1 MRTQLSVKSK
11 VVLLLLAV
19 SALAALMVGFLGW
32 RSSRQALSQTILYNI
47 ASVRSS
53 KAAQAEAY
61 FRNMRYTVEV
71 LSENDMVVEGMVRFN
86 RAFRQLENTT
96 IPADWDAALEAYY
109 TSQFFPRLFANLPG
123 QADYNLYRPQNQ
135 AGLYLQY
142 HYIVANRFEE
152 GQKLLLDQAEDGS
165 EYSKVHAYYHPR
177 LRSVIQKFGF
187 DDLILVNIESGDA
200 VYTVAKQTEFASN
213 LDLGPY
219 RRSNQADA
227 VGLVRNNNERGTA
240 HLVDFEL
247 YRPGYGIPSAFWAAP
262 IYNGNHLVGVLL
274 VQISLTAL
282 NEIMTDNQQ
291 WAQVGLGA
299 TGETYLVG
307 ADRLMRSD
315 ARPRIEDPVAYG
327 QALAEQGFSSQT
339 SKLIDNLSTT
349 ILLQSVDSPAITA
362 ALQNQ
367 TGAEFTTNY
376 LGRPVLAAY
385 QPLVLQSLQWAV
397 VTEIDADEI
406 YAPVYSFQRQL
417 LIATVLL
424 LVVLAFVAI
433 GIANLFLR
441 PLNHLIASART
452 FDATVTSEPTAAPA
466 TNNSS
471 APAFQLTTPDE
482 WGELATVFREITQGA
497 QQQAQALMAKEQE
510 IALLQR
516 NLLPVSAVQRLQQGQ
531 TQLLDQT
538 SQVTLGVARI
548 GGVSAAAAQKSA
560 TAVAALLHDLQ
571 SDLSNVAERYDVELW
586 LTPTQ
591 QLIALCG
598 LSTPYLDHSRRTI
611 DFFLAARAL
620 CQQVN
625 TRHGVKLT
633 LQGALSSGAL
643 YGGVIRTEKLVYAL
657 WGESMTAVQ
666 QLASEATPD
675 LLLVT
680 PAVYERLQEQYTF
693 QRPRTAARPQEPAT
707 AWVLIGAKNEGG
719 A

>member
-1 MRTQLSVKSK
+1 MRIQLSVKSK

-19 SALAALMVGFLGW
+19 SLLAALLVGFLGW
-32 RSSRQALSQTILYNI
+32 RSSRQALSETILYNI
-47 ASVRSS
+47 TAVRSS

-71 LSENDMVVEGMVRFN
+71 LSENDMVVEAMVRFN
-86 RAFRQLENTT
+86 RAFRQLENNT
-96 IPADWDAALEAYY
+96 IPTEWDAALEAYY

-142 HYIVANRFEE
+142 QYIVANRFDE
-152 GQKLLLDQAEDGS
+152 GQKLLLDQAEDES
-165 EYSKVHAYYHPR
+165 EYSKVHGYYHPR
-177 LRSVIQKFGF
+177 LRTLIQKVGF
-187 DDLILVNIESGDA
+187 DDLILVNIESGDV
-200 VYTVAKQTEFASN
+200 VYTVAKQTDFAGN

-219 RRSNQADA
+219 RRANEADA
-227 VGLVRNNNERGTA
+227 VTLVRNNNERGTA

-247 YRPGYGIPSAFWAAP
+247 YRPGYGNPSAFWSAP

-282 NEIMTDNQQ
+282 NEIMTSNQQ

-307 ADRLMRSD
+307 GDRLMRSD
-315 ARPRIEDPVAYG
+315 ARPRIEDPVAYR
-327 QALAEQGFSSQT
+327 QALATQGISPQT

-349 ILLQSVDSPAITA
+349 ILLQGVDSPAITA

-367 TGAEFTTNY
+367 TGAQFTTNY

-385 QPLVLQSLQWAV
+385 QPLVLQGLQWAV
-397 VTEIDADEI
+397 IAEIDADEI

-417 LIATVLL
+417 LMATVLL
-424 LVVLAFVAI
+424 LVTLAFVAI

-441 PLNHLIASART
+441 PLNRLIADART
-452 FDATVTSEPTAAPA
+452 PGAGTTDPAAG
-466 TNNSS
+466 NSN
-471 APAFQLTTPDE
+471 APAFNLISPDE
-482 WGELATVFREITQGA
+482 WGELAAVLRAVTQSA
-497 QQQAQALMAKEQE
+497 QEQAHALTSKEKE

-516 NLLPVSAVQRLQQGQ
+516 NLLPASAVQRLQQGQ

-538 SQVTLGVARI
+538 SQVTLCLARI
-548 GGVSAAAAQKSA
+548 GGISALATQKNA
-560 TAVAALLHDLQ
+560 TEVAALLQDLQ
-571 SDLSNVAERYDVELW
+571 TDLNSAAERYDVELW

-591 QLIALCG
+591 QLVALCG
-598 LSTPYLDHSRRTI
+598 LSTPYLDHSRRTV
-611 DFFLAARAL
+611 DFVLAVRTL
-620 CQQVN
+620 CQQLN
-625 TRHGVKLT
+625 TRHNTKLT
-633 LQGALSSGAL
+633 LQGALSSGPL
-643 YGGVIRTEKLVYAL
+643 NGSVIHTQKMVYAL
-657 WGESMTAVQ
+657 WGESMTVAQ

-675 LLLVT
+675 LLLVA
-680 PAVYERLQEQYTF
+680 PAIYERLQEQYTF
-693 QRPRTAARPQEPAT
+693 QRPRTAARSQEAAT
-707 AWVLIGAKNEGG
+707 AWLLVGAKNEGG